1 MKRLIIA
8 LLCLAAV
15 SAIVA
20 CEGSDDYVKNLK
32 SDYGY
37 TVKKHNVKVS
47 DIEAIEQALDKHEWQ
62 KSKSL
67 TKDDAKAEWESFL
80 SDIND
85 EEVEITDGGYVYGA
99 ITADAEI
106 LLRGQQVFDGVDIV
120 VQGTVNSI
128 LPTDYSD
135 EFFLVIYHPSYEG
148 NKIDKIA
155 VKGKYSDSNSRYV
168 VGDQVWFIGK
178 YDRIIQDVLDSF
190 F

>member
-32 SDYGY
+32 SEYRY
-37 TVKKHNVKVS
+37 TVKKHNVKGS

-85 EEVEITDGGYVYGA
+85 EEVEITDGGYMTVRFHEFVPMT
-99 ITADAEI
+99 IDEI
-106 LLRGQQVFDGVDIV
+106 IHW
-120 VQGTVNSI
+120 I
-128 LPTDYSD
+128 
-135 EFFLVIYHPSYEG
+135 EG
-148 NKIDKIA
+148 
-155 VKGKYSDSNSRYV
+155 DS
-168 VGDQVWFIGK
+168 VGEKTWE
-178 YDRIIQDVLDSF
+178 
-190 F
+190 